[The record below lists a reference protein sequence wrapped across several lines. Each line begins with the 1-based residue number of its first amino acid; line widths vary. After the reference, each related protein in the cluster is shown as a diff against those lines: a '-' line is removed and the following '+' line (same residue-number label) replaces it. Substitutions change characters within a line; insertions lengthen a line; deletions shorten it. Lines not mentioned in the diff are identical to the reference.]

1 MKHHHCVLAF
11 LLCLYSAG
19 APAIALAI
27 DDEGETVPPVIISD
41 TRTEKSVGSSASSV
55 TVITAKEIQE
65 RQLVNVGD
73 ALRHVAGVDVR
84 QTGGPGTQSSVFI
97 RGANSQHTLVMI
109 DGVQVNHPSIG
120 GFDFADL
127 TTENIERIEIVRG
140 PQSTLYGSDAMGGVI
155 NIVTRKGSG
164 PPSASYLLEGG
175 RYDTGRGVFSVSGST
190 DSIDYSAALS
200 HSESAGFSHAAAGTE
215 PDSYMNSTL
224 SVKLGTAIG
233 GDGRAELTGRYTLAQ
248 DEVDGFDTAP
258 PFGPVDDANTW
269 QRRRELVVALSEEKP
284 LTTWWNQRLV
294 VSTTRSQYVNKFFVT
309 FPAPAYVINE
319 FDARTNRLDWQH
331 DLSIAEPLLLT
342 IGSEY
347 KGQRG
352 ENGGD
357 PSDHAMTIY
366 AFFVQAQVTLPEG
379 LSLVTGVRRDA
390 NNRFGSVFTYKT
402 AIAYLFA
409 PTQTKVRAS
418 LGTGFH
424 APSFQDLYFPL
435 FANPN
440 LRAES
445 SQTVEA
451 GVEQAFWNR
460 RLVIDVTHFRT
471 LFDDLIQFAFD
482 PVNCDPI
489 LAPFAFCPLN
499 VAQARSEG
507 QEVIV
512 TIAPIPQATFMASY
526 THTTAK
532 DTTTDMLLVR
542 RPRSKASF
550 GVTVKPIAALVLTAD
565 VDFVGRRLDTTGAM
579 AGRYWLARATG
590 SYAVTRAL
598 QIFGRIENATD
609 KDYQD
614 VLGFNTSGRA
624 LYGGVRGTFN

>member
-1 MKHHHCVLAF
+1 MKHHQSILAF
-11 LLCLYSAG
+11 LLCLY
-19 APAIALAI
+19 APAVVLAI
-27 DDEGETVPPVIISD
+27 DDEGSTVPPVVISD

-73 ALRHVAGVDVR
+73 ALRHVVGVDVR

-164 PPSASYLLEGG
+164 PPSVSYLLEGG
-175 RYDTGRGVFSVSGST
+175 RYDTGRGVFSVSGSS

-215 PDSYMNSTL
+215 PDSYMNTTL

-248 DEVDGFDTAP
+248 DEVDGF
-258 PFGPVDDANTW
+258 GPVDDANAW
-269 QRRRELVVALSEEKP
+269 QRRQELVVALSEEKP

-294 VSTTRSQYVNKFFVT
+294 VSTTRSQYVNKFFDAVA
-309 FPAPAYVINE
+309 FPAPTYVINE

-331 DLSIAEPLLLT
+331 DLVVAEPVLLT
-342 IGSEY
+342 FGSEY
-347 KGQRG
+347 EGQMG
-352 ENGGD
+352 ENSGD
-357 PSDHAMTIY
+357 PSGHTMNTY
-366 AFFVQAQVTLPEG
+366 ALFIQTQVTLPEG

-402 AIAYLFA
+402 AIAYLYA

-445 SQTVEA
+445 SQTAEA
-451 GVEQAFWNR
+451 GIEQAFWNR

-489 LAPFAFCPLN
+489 LAPVAFCPLN